1 MQDIPAI
8 DTKNRDKLDL
18 FGGTSWKSC
27 SIEDDVFAGFLNYQA
42 QTITQEQK
50 FVPPA
55 EVQEIEPDPATETMP
70 EDVKE
75 AFVKED
81 TLMDMKDIPVDRESF
96 EAMKP
101 QLEKYGL
108 SKEDIKDLEEKVN
121 SEKGM
126 TWGQFV
132 SFISS
137 KMASNHHV
145 AELSSG
151 QRSRLMTFFQK
162 LGFSAPQSQ
171 RMVSD
176 LDQGNADQVMNTVNE
191 RLKSLPQDKLA
202 GLDKD
207 ELDAFMKQIRQI
219 KGTAQA
225 KDMSLIRIVGKA
237 MENAMDKARRMAMLD
252 ASNKNADANDQ
263 LAAKSLAEVAKAK
276 ANTAIS
282 RAEIFSDESPAA
294 EQARKESND
303 AARLT
308 KTLSTEDQLKAAM
321 NKTEDQVSKGMKL
334 GQHKDTDAFL
344 KQDAKGEDKSWNE
357 FFQKLRLD
365 HSDQAASLK
374 QDPKGLAEALSQ
386 TKTETTNSKPWTKI
400 LAPRVIKQVETA
412 ILKNLAGGGKR
423 LTLQLRPEHLG
434 SVNVMLSVKNSEVS
448 AVIRADNTEAAKLIA
463 DQMESI
469 RHSLE
474 AQGLKVS
481 KLEVQTQLPGQDNT
495 GWQNL
500 ADQRKAFEDNARAR
514 SRGGKSGFGPDADA
528 LAQDMNNLAREAI
541 LSGNGNGLHV
551 IA

>member
-1 MQDIPAI
+1 MQDIPAV
-8 DTKNRDKLDL
+8 DTKNREGLDL
-18 FGGTSWKSC
+18 LGGTSWKSC
-27 SIEDDVFAGFLNYQA
+27 SIEDDVFAGFLDYQA
-42 QTITQEQK
+42 QVITQEQK
-50 FVPPA
+50 FIPEPKTPEIEHDPAA
-55 EVQEIEPDPATETMP
+55 EVMP
-70 EDVKE
+70 EDMEEV
-75 AFVKED
+75 FVEED
-81 TLMDMKDIPVDRESF
+81 TLMDMKDVSVDRESF
-96 EAMKP
+96 QAMKP

-108 SKEDIKDLEEKVN
+108 SEEDIETLEEKVN

-126 TWGQFV
+126 TWGQLV

-137 KMASNHHV
+137 KMASNQHV
-145 AELSSG
+145 TELSGG
-151 QRSRLMTFFQK
+151 QRSRLMSFFQK

-176 LDQGNADQVMNTVNE
+176 LAQGNAEQVLDAVTE

-202 GLDKD
+202 GLDND
-207 ELDAFMKQIRQI
+207 ELNAFMKQLRQI
-219 KGTAQA
+219 KGDAQA

-237 MENAMDKARRMAMLD
+237 MENAMDKARRMAMLE
-252 ASNKNADANDQ
+252 AGNKNADANDQ
-263 LAAKSLAEVAKAK
+263 LAARSLAEAAKAK

-294 EQARKESND
+294 EQARMAAKD

-321 NKTEDQVSKGMKL
+321 NKTEDQLSKGVKF
-334 GQHKDTDAFL
+334 GEHKDTEAFL

-365 HSDQAASLK
+365 RSDQTASLK
-374 QDPKGLAEALSQ
+374 QDAKGLAESLNQA
-386 TKTETTNSKPWTKI
+386 KTEATSAKPWAKTA
-400 LAPRVIKQVETA
+400 APRVIKQVENA
-412 ILKNLAGGGKR
+412 ILKNLSGGGKR
-423 LTLQLRPEHLG
+423 LTLQLKPEHLG
-434 SVNVMLSVKNSEVS
+434 SVSVMLSVKNSEVS

-469 RHSLE
+469 RQSLE

-495 GWQNL
+495 GWENL
-500 ADQRKAFEDNARAR
+500 ADQQKAFEENARAR
-514 SRGGKSGFGPDADA
+514 SRGHKNGFGPDADA

-541 LSGNGNGLHV
+541 LSDNGNGLHV
-551 IA
+551 VA